1 MRSKSALVDTSVL
14 VSAFLNVGLT
24 GEVLDRARDGGFQLC
39 VSERILEETRRAL
52 LKPKTLRAYGFAKEV
67 AERFCASLRA
77 ASVVATDLPAIE
89 PVCRD
94 PDDDHVL
101 AAALAV
107 DAECIVTGDTDLL
120 SLGSYEGIRILSV
133 RTFLDEL

>member
-1 MRSKSALVDTSVL
+1 MRSKSAIVDTSVL
-14 VSAFLNVGLT
+14 VSAFLNVGPT
-24 GEVLDRARDGGFQLC
+24 GQVLDRARDGGCQLC

-52 LKPKTLRAYGFAKEV
+52 LKPKTLRAYGYAEEA

-77 ASVVATDLPAIE
+77 VSVVATDLPAIE
-89 PVCRD
+89 PVSRD

-107 DAECIVTGDTDLL
+107 EADCIVTGDADLL
-120 SLGSYEGIRILSV
+120 SLGSYEDIRILNV
-133 RTFLDEL
+133 RTFLEEL